1 MHTKTSDLKS
11 ENKMSSSSTTT
22 TTKNVA
28 NVAPAQAKA
37 TPNSGGHTVKIPT
50 SAELKLEL
58 KTLWNGSDAKA
69 SHRKQLAKAAEKH
82 NKWLDEIIGD
92 VTDEMNEEVKKK
104 VLMETMAEMEDQS
117 DGWWLLET
125 CFNMMDDDADFAEFT
140 DRLRDA
146 GLDFIDDDNDLALV
160 FDHLEWYRD
169 DRCGCVDSRKVLQAA
184 VEWIEAGNADD
195 AMVQLYNNLTGYAND
210 HDFPDTELGEA
221 LNDPKGHPGV
231 KLPVVETSKGLL
243 WWCDKPDA
251 FPMVVRY
258 KGKRYDAGLFQLSKL
273 PLDVLEDP
281 VDTYENTNGSSSSK
295 PKSVAPDALEQLR
308 QRAWKFFK
316 TMLDAYKGEHGKYPS
331 EEGDSWYLFVDKL
344 IASGHF
350 QSLDEF
356 KQIMGQV
363 MKWGVLSGA
372 LDDRNMYEETPH
384 EYPFWVG
391 WPEEFHTL
399 LRKYDK
405 DEYRRYAKETGT
417 AEVDGDV
424 SIPPLPYCM
433 ADLYKCGGTD
443 KRSSSK
449 QIEEAQ
455 AMWCAR
461 QRAKNLAD
469 GFQFHEEHREK
480 PLKRSAPDM
489 DSNGS
494 SMPAWKRSK
503 SVAPPLKRSASMDSN
518 GVEDAAKQ
526 DEVDLN
532 GMPMVYDRPIRFCR
546 DCLEKDHPAG
556 AYDKRCSHTC
566 HLCPNDAEYY
576 DFEYVMN
583 DYNRGGTTLRHG
595 YKCRERCGNACV
607 VKEFDKESY
616 MYNPRPGW
624 VYSNVYSNGFRCFKC
639 RGKEDSLGPE
649 QENFD

>member
-1 MHTKTSDLKS
+1 
-11 ENKMSSSSTTT
+11 MSSSSTTT
-22 TTKNVA
+22 TTTKNVA
-28 NVAPAQAKA
+28 GVKTKA
-37 TPNSGGHTVKIPT
+37 TPNSGGHTVKIRT
-50 SAELKLEL
+50 SAELKLEW
-58 KTLWNGSDAKA
+58 KTFMAGDDLAKV

-82 NKWLDEIIGD
+82 EKWLDAIIGD
-92 VTDEMNEEVKKK
+92 VTANMKEEVKRK
-104 VLMETMAEMEDQS
+104 VLMHTMEEMEAQS
-117 DGWWLLET
+117 EWWLRES
-125 CFNMMDDDADFAEFT
+125 CFNMMDDDADFSEFT
-140 DRLRDA
+140 DRLREA
-146 GLDFIDDDNDLALV
+146 GLDFIEDDNDLALV
-160 FDHLEWYRD
+160 FDYLKWFRD
-169 DRCGCVDSRKVLQAA
+169 DMCGVVDSRKVLQAA
-184 VEWIEAGNADD
+184 LEWIEAGKADD

-221 LNDPKGHPGV
+221 LNDPTEHPGV
-231 KLPVVETSKGLL
+231 KLPVIETSKGLL
-243 WWCDKPDA
+243 WCDVPDA
-251 FPMVVRY
+251 LPMVVRY
-258 KGKRYDAGLFQLSKL
+258 KGKRYDAGPFKMSKL
-273 PLDVLEDP
+273 PLDVLEA
-281 VDTYENTNGSSSSK
+281 VTVSENTNGSSSSK
-295 PKSVAPDALEQLR
+295 PKSVAPDALELR

-356 KQIMGQV
+356 KQIMGQI

-384 EYPFWVG
+384 KYPFWVA

-399 LRKYDK
+399 LKEYDN
-405 DEYRRYAKETGT
+405 DEYRRYAKATGT

-461 QRAKNLAD
+461 QRAKNLAA
-469 GFQFHEEHREK
+469 GFQFHEERREK
-480 PLKRSAPDM
+480 PLKRSAS
-489 DSNGS
+489 DSNSS
-494 SMPAWKRSK
+494 SMPALKRSK
-503 SVAPPLKRSASMDSN
+503 SVVPPLKRSASMDSN

-532 GMPMVYDRPIRFCR
+532 GMPMVYGRPIRFCR
-546 DCLEKDHPAG
+546 DCVEKDHPAG
-556 AYDKRCSHTC
+556 AYDKRGSHTC

-616 MYNPRPGW
+616 MYNPSPGW